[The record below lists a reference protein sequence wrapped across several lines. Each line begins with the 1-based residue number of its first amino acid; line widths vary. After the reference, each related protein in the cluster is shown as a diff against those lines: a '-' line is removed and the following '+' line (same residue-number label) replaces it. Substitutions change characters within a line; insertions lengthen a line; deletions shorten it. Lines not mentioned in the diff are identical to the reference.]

1 VGLVPFNN
9 PALEVEVGGDVWLSE
24 PRGMA
29 FTGSLL
35 YNFDIS
41 HPTLIPYAGGGISYL
56 RFSGSIDTG
65 SFGSFGYSGSDTD
78 LQLGGGVR
86 IKRGGR
92 DLRVDIRFMN
102 DATRLLIGMS
112 F

>member
-1 VGLVPFNN
+1 MPFDT
-9 PALEVEVGGDVWLSE
+9 PALEVEVGGDIWLTQ

-41 HPTLIPYAGGGISYL
+41 HPTLFPYAGGGISYL
-56 RFSGSIDTG
+56 RFSGSIDAG
-65 SFGSFGYSGSDTD
+65 SFGSFSYSGGDTD
-78 LQLGGGVR
+78 LQLGGGIR
-86 IKRGGR
+86 IKRSGGR
-92 DLRVDIRFMN
+92 DLRVDIRFMH